1 MILNWK
7 QFKSSLSKR
16 LGLRMEIKMK
26 ESKSE
31 LLIVDDN
38 PENLR
43 VLNSMLQQEGYSVR
57 AAKNAKQALASIG
70 ISEPD
75 LVLLDVHMPE
85 MDGFEL
91 CKHIKN
97 NSKYQNLPIIF
108 LSALD
113 DTFNKKLGF
122 EAGAVDYMTKPF
134 DIEEV
139 KIRIK
144 THLKLKASLME
155 QDRLKAEIA
164 KKNEEIKILQSR
176 LDSNT

>member
-1 MILNWK
+1 
-7 QFKSSLSKR
+7 
-16 LGLRMEIKMK
+16 MEQNKG
-26 ESKSE
+26 E

-43 VLNSMLQQEGYSVR
+43 VLSSMLRQEGYGVR
-57 AAKNAKQALASIG
+57 AAKNGKQALASIEG
-70 ISEPD
+70 SEPD
-75 LVLLDVHMPE
+75 LMLLDVHMPE

-91 CKHIKN
+91 CEIIKK
-97 NSKYQNLPIIF
+97 NSKFQNLPIIF
-108 LSALD
+108 LSALN
-113 DTFNKKLGF
+113 DTFNKKMGF

-134 DIEEV
+134 DVEEV

-164 KKNEEIKILQSR
+164 QKNEEIKMLKSK
-176 LDSNT
+176 LNSGP